1 MDSTS
6 GFYTLKGYALMENT
20 TFTAAMEDYLEMI
33 CRLSG
38 EAEPVRINDLAGH
51 LNVRP
56 SSASKMAANLQ
67 ELGLIDF
74 PKYGLITL
82 TEKGFQTGSYLLFRH
97 DLLNRFFCLINH
109 TDDELE
115 QVEKVEHFLTPRTVE
130 NIRLFME
137 AQTCSPGSL

>member
-1 MDSTS
+1 MEPSSD
-6 GFYTLKGYALMENT
+6 FYTLKGYSLMENT
-20 TFTAAMEDYLEMI
+20 QVTAAMEDYLEMI
-33 CRLSG
+33 CRLS
-38 EAEPVRINDLAGH
+38 ADKAPVRINDLARH

-82 TEKGFQTGSYLLFRH
+82 TDKGIDTGEYLLYRH
-97 DLLNRFFCLINH
+97 NLLNDFFCQINH
-109 TDDELE
+109 SLDELE

-137 AQTCSPGSL
+137 KYCKTER

>member
-1 MDSTS
+1 MKPSSD
-6 GFYTLKGYALMENT
+6 FYTLKGYSLLENPQI
-20 TFTAAMEDYLEMI
+20 TAAMEDYLEMI
-33 CRLSG
+33 CRLS
-38 EAEPVRINDLAGH
+38 ANQVPVRINDLAHH

-67 ELGLIDF
+67 ELELIDF

-82 TEKGFQTGSYLLFRH
+82 TQKGIDTGNYLLFRH
-97 DLLNRFFCLINH
+97 ELLNRFFCLINH
-109 TDDELE
+109 STDELE

-137 AQTCSPGSL
+137 NR